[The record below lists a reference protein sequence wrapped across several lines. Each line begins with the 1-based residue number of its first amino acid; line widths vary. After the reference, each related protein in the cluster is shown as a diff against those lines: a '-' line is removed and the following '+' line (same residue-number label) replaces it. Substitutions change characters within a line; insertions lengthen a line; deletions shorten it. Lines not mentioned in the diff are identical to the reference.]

1 MCFPPILYTLKSV
14 YNKMNIVKT
23 IIEAIKGTETDYTKG
38 DINRAIIL
46 LSIPMIIEMLGES
59 LFSIVDAYYVSQ
71 VSNEAFATVIL
82 TEAVAS
88 IIYSLAI
95 GISIAATALVAR
107 RIGEKNP
114 KLAAEAAAQ
123 AILIALVVSFL
134 ITLVGIFFS
143 AEILALMGAT
153 PAVIEEGLLY
163 TQIIL
168 GFNLVIMLLFI
179 LNGIFRGAGDASV
192 AMRSLWV
199 ANIIN
204 LTLDPI
210 LIFGWGPFPEMGVV
224 GAAVATTIGR
234 GLAVCFQIYILFKGS
249 SIIKLVKAYF
259 RPKAALLKKLTNIAL
274 TGAGQHIISSASWIF
289 LMYIVAK
296 YGTDVV
302 NGYGLAIKYIV
313 LAILPAWGIA
323 NAGATLMG
331 QNLGAKEPDR
341 ASKSVWLAAL
351 YNGILLLTVAIFY
364 YNYAEPLIRLFNND
378 PNVVAVGVE
387 SLQIFSLGYAAYGV
401 AMVIN
406 QAFSG
411 AGDTR
416 TPTVVN
422 IFTFWIVQ
430 IPLAYY
436 LSTILDWGPTGVY
449 WAVISSE
456 TMMMFICI
464 WLFRQGSWRTVEV

>member
-1 MCFPPILYTLKSV
+1 
-14 YNKMNIVKT
+14 MNIVKT

-107 RIGEKNP
+107 RIGEKKP
-114 KLAAEAAAQ
+114 KEAAEAAAQ
-123 AILIALVVSFL
+123 AILIALVVSL
-134 ITLVGIFFS
+134 MITLVGLFFS
-143 AEILALMGAT
+143 GEILALMGAT
-153 PAVIEEGLLY
+153 PEVIEEGLLY

-168 GFNLVIMLLFI
+168 GFNMVIMLLFI
-179 LNGIFRGAGDASV
+179 LNGIFRGAGDASM

-204 LTLDPI
+204 LALDPI
-210 LIFGWGPFPEMGVV
+210 LIFGWGPFPELGVV

-234 GLAVCFQIYILFKGS
+234 GLAVCFQLYVLFKGS
-249 SIIKLVKAYF
+249 SIIKLTKAYF
-259 RPKAALLKKLTNIAL
+259 RPKVVLLKKLTNIAI

-289 LMYIVAK
+289 LMYIVAR

-313 LAILPAWGIA
+313 LAILPAWGIS

-331 QNLGAKEPDR
+331 QNLGAKQPDR

-351 YNGILLLTVAIFY
+351 YNGILLLIVAIIY
-364 YNYAEPLIRLFNND
+364 YVYAEPLIRIFNTD

-387 SLQIFSLGYAAYGV
+387 SLQIFAMGYASYGV

-422 IFTFWIVQ
+422 IFTFWVVQ

-436 LSTILDWGPTGVY
+436 LSTIINWGPTGVY
-449 WAVISSE
+449 WAVIISE
-456 TMMMFICI
+456 TMMMCICI
-464 WLFRQGSWRTVEV
+464 WLFKQGSWRTVEV